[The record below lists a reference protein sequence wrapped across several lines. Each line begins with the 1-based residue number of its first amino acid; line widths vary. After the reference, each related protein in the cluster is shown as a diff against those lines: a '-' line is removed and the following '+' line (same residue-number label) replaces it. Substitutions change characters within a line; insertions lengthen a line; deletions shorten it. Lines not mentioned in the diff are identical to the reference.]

1 MILPRYVKK
10 YSFYWILNLPTY
22 SNLNSIVKQN
32 MSKEEDLEVE
42 IAEEADLSLNPSL
55 ADSQSIFGDVRYR

>member
-1 MILPRYVKK
+1 
-10 YSFYWILNLPTY
+10 
-22 SNLNSIVKQN
+22 